1 MDILRGTM
9 YLLDSNVWLENLL
22 EQERAEEVKVL
33 LERTLPNAL
42 YITEFS
48 LGSIGVILI
57 RQGLSSVLAHFLDSL
72 IEGEV
77 NIIRLSPEDMK
88 DVITACRDF
97 NLDFD
102 DGYQYVAARKRGLTL
117 VTFDRNFTR
126 TDIERVSPSQLV

>member
-1 MDILRGTM
+1 M

-57 RQGLSSVLAHFLDSL
+57 RQGLSSVLARFLDSL

-77 NIIRLSPEDMK
+77 NIIRLSPQDLK
-88 DVITACRDF
+88 QVITACQDF

-102 DGYQYVAARKRGLTL
+102 DGYQYVAARTHGLTL

-126 TDIERVSPSQLV
+126 TDIERISPSQMV